1 MMKRTTAYFTVLMLV
16 SVSVIGCTR
25 QLRSSNAVSGVV
37 HGSTIRGEK
46 TRHIVDAK
54 AGQTLEVN
62 ITSGEDN
69 AVFQIHLPGEKGT
82 LPGAGEMDDAT
93 NFSGKI
99 PTDGRYLIAV
109 GSTRGN
115 ATYKLSYSVK

>member
-1 MMKRTTAYFTVLMLV
+1 MMKRTTAYFALLTLV
-16 SVSVIGCTR
+16 CVSVIGCTR
-25 QLRSSNAVSGVV
+25 QVRTSNAVSGVA
-37 HGSTIRGEK
+37 HGSTRRGEK

-54 AGQTLEVN
+54 AGQTLDVN
-62 ITSGEDN
+62 ITSDENN
-69 AVFQIHLPGEKGT
+69 AVFQVYLPGENGT

-93 NFSGKI
+93 KFSGKI

-115 ATYKLSYSVK
+115 ATYKLDYSVK